1 MNAKEI
7 SGTDPDRAPLTEV
20 PACCER
26 RQSRAADQTGR
37 MLRASAIARPT
48 IGGTM
53 SERAS
58 LFAKSDDDV
67 GPPRAMREQQ
77 AQKNCREVTI
87 RTSEDSS
94 RTDTSF

>member
-1 MNAKEI
+1 MNAKAI
-7 SGTDPDRAPLTEV
+7 SGMEPG
-20 PACCER
+20 
-26 RQSRAADQTGR
+26 SRATDRGSFV
-37 MLRASAIARPT
+37 LRASAIARPT

-77 AQKNCREVTI
+77 AQTKL
-87 RTSEDSS
+87 
-94 RTDTSF
+94 

>member
-1 MNAKEI
+1 M
-7 SGTDPDRAPLTEV
+7 APRPRLV
-20 PACCER
+20 
-26 RQSRAADQTGR
+26 R

-67 GPPRAMREQQ
+67 GHPRAMREQQ
-77 AQKNCREVTI
+77 DQTKL
-87 RTSEDSS
+87 
-94 RTDTSF
+94 